1 MYPKSLSHAQ
11 SEFSGSVWSSPSS
24 AHCRLSRSVSLVQI
38 VKPIRDSVISTL
50 RPVALL
56 CDALVSLASLF
67 LHWKITSPSMCRHLQ
82 ISLPLHILAL
92 LVSSFQSIQERTGS
106 DEFEALC
113 GEKKLPM
120 QCEAWPSIGRC
131 LDVSC
136 KTRTSTAC
144 TVARCPV
151 FVTCE
156 FLVLASG
163 ISFYVIRAFALGFV
177 ERSKCLTVRTS
188 LALDTLSHETL
199 PSPVP
204 SLLRST
210 RNCRP
215 ALSLGLGARQ
225 RHLQVMRSLCIV
237 SSAVRIV
244 FLERLSHASSHL
256 RHVFGLVFATF
267 LSNRTSLLN
276 LRAAETEHAH

>member
-1 MYPKSLSHAQ
+1 MRAQ
-11 SEFSGSVWSSPSS
+11 SPRAVFGLCVSSPISIFS
-24 AHCRLSRSVSLVQI
+24 LGALGQSHLVQ
-38 VKPIRDSVISTL
+38 RHLHS
-50 RPVALL
+50 A
-56 CDALVSLASLF
+56 ASHLTMRCP
-67 LHWKITSPSMCRHLQ
+67 LHWKITSPPMRRHLQ

-120 QCEAWPSIGRC
+120 QCEVRPSIGHC

-177 ERSKCLTVRTS
+177 ERSKCLTVGTS

-215 ALSLGLGARQ
+215 ALSAPVNVICKSCVAFASY
-225 RHLQVMRSLCIV
+225 HLQCALSSSNVFPMLHRICAMSL
-237 SSAVRIV
+237 A
-244 FLERLSHASSHL
+244 L
-256 RHVFGLVFATF
+256 
-267 LSNRTSLLN
+267 SLLRSCPTEPAYSTSEQPRQSTPP
-276 LRAAETEHAH
+276 LALVAERAKAGD